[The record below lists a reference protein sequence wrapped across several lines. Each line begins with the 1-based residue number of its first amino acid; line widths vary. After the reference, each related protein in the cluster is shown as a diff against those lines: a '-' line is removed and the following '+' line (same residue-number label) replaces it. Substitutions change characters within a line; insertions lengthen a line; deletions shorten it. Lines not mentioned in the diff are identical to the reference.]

1 MAIRY
6 FLPVLVCCVKIN
18 LATLAEMLLANTDV
32 KSGAF
37 YEEVLSIFWRCSA
50 KVNYKTPEYFA

>member
-1 MAIRY
+1 
-6 FLPVLVCCVKIN
+6 